1 MLSSAMARRRFLGIG
16 AAAGAAALIGDAG
29 WGGTAVAAERPGPS
43 AARTGRPDVLNLPNG
58 FHPAGIGIGPAPYA
72 YFGSLLGG
80 AVYRA
85 CLLTGRGKVINPGLG
100 EGYYAVGLQVD
111 DRQRVFVAGGWGRL
125 ITVLDGITGKVIE
138 TYEVGNAD
146 TFVDHVVLTPRA
158 AWFTDSFNGQL
169 FRLPLGPRGELP
181 ARDAVTTLRLSG
193 EWTQGPSDGLTAT
206 GIAATPDGSALLVV
220 NIHAHGGS
228 LFRVDPVTGVA
239 RRTDLGGVTLP
250 TTNGILV
257 HGRTLYAPRMND
269 LAVLRLDP
277 TGHNARLARTVTDA
291 RFETPCAAAVH
302 GNRLYLPNSRFPQP
316 PEPDLPYNAVALSLP
331 L

>member
-1 MLSSAMARRRFLGIG
+1 MHATNTTRRRFLGFG
-16 AAAGAAALIGDAG
+16 AAAGSAVLFGTAS
-29 WGGTAVAAERPGPS
+29 GGSTAVAAERGRR
-43 AARTGRPDVLNLPNG
+43 RTGYPDVLNLPNG

-85 CLLTGRGKVINPGLG
+85 SLLTGKGRVINPGLG

-111 DRQRVFVAGGWGRL
+111 ERQRVFVAGGWGRL
-125 ITVLDGITGKVIE
+125 ITVMDGITGKVIQ

-169 FRLPLGPRGELP
+169 FGLPLGPRGALP
-181 ARDAVTTLRLSG
+181 TRDQVVTLKLGG

-206 GIAATPDGSALLVV
+206 GIAATPDGSALVVV

-228 LFRVDPVTGVA
+228 LFRVAPTTGDA
-239 RRTDLGGVTLP
+239 RRIDLGRATLP

-277 TGHNARLARTVTDA
+277 TGHNARLVRTVTDP
-291 RFETPCAAAVH
+291 RFETPCAAAIH
-302 GNRLYLPNSRFPQP
+302 GNRIYLPNSRFPQP
-316 PEPDLPYNAVALSLP
+316 PQPDLPYNAVALSLP